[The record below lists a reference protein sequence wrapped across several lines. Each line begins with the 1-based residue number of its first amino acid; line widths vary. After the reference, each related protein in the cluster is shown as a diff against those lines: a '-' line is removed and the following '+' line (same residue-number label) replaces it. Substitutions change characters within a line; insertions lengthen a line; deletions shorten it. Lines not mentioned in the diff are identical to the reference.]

1 MNKYYNHVGI
11 TVDEDGRHLGQNS
24 DAWLA
29 WDDVFVLGPDGTRHP
44 TKQELDDCLL
54 EPACD
59 HVRALLERLRDV
71 AMEAP

>member
-1 MNKYYNHVGI
+1 MSDEEDTCTG
-11 TVDEDGRHLGQNS
+11 VDMVFPCRCPGCTAKRDRKREELEDCR
-24 DAWLA
+24 
-29 WDDVFVLGPDGTRHP
+29 
-44 TKQELDDCLL
+44 L